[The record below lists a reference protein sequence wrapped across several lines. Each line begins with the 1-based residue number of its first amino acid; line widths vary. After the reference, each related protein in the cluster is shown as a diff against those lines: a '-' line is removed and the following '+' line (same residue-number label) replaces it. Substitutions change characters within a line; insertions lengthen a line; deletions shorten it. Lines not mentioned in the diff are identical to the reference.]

1 MKVIHLADVHFN
13 KIYKGDLPIDIVEKI
28 SFDQW
33 ENFSKVCTFV
43 KNENIDIFLIAGDL
57 FEREYFTLSSM
68 KRLLSILED
77 IKIPVFIVCGNHDFL
92 DANSLYN
99 NVKIPANVHIFSNKF
114 SYFDLDDLKTRIFGI
129 SYDKE
134 YFNISLP
141 QADIR
146 KDYTN
151 ILLIHGIVDEGNFLK
166 IDKSY
171 AENFDY
177 VAMGHIHKGG
187 KVYDNTYYSG
197 SLEPLSF
204 KEDGDHGFIFVDFL
218 KNELKFVKTQIKA
231 FRTLDINVR
240 EDSSVLDIFSS
251 IQNQLNE
258 KDLFRIRLDGNY
270 GDIDYLL
277 DYLKSSL
284 DGFYIEIENNIK
296 PAIDIETI
304 SRENENN
311 ILGQFI
317 SSFDLDNDLEKEAMK
332 IGIKYLMEES
342 DAFR

>member
-1 MKVIHLADVHFN
+1 MHFN

-68 KRLLSILED
+68 RRLLSILED

-151 ILLIHGIVDEGNFLK
+151 ILLVHGIVDEGNFLK

-218 KNELKFVKTQIKA
+218 KSELKFVKTQIKA

-240 EDSSVLDIFSS
+240 EDLSVLDIFSS
-251 IQNQLNE
+251 IQNQLND

-296 PAIDIETI
+296 PAIDIEII